1 MISSYGFSEIGNSKK
16 NINQDA
22 IFYNDN
28 GVTGIFVVSD
38 GVGGMKS
45 GEVASS
51 KVCEKIETAWSTVNS
66 NEISDIKE
74 IVSVIKENL
83 TECHE
88 EILSEYGNECGAT
101 VVVLVISIGQCAVI
115 WAGDSRCYM
124 MNGKSGIFTALTK
137 DDVENEK
144 DSKITNAIGF
154 FSTPMFNT
162 TYLDYEGKASFL
174 LMSDGIYKYVDKE
187 SISDAA
193 RLSFVY
199 GKVQKACENLKNEA
213 YKNGAGDNL
222 SLIAVA
228 ALV

>member
-51 KVCEKIETAWSTVNS
+51 KVCEKIQTAWSTVNS

-74 IVSVIKENL
+74 IVSVIKEKL

-101 VVVLVISIGQCAVI
+101 VVV
-115 WAGDSRCYM
+115 
-124 MNGKSGIFTALTK
+124 
-137 DDVENEK
+137 
-144 DSKITNAIGF
+144 
-154 FSTPMFNT
+154 
-162 TYLDYEGKASFL
+162 
-174 LMSDGIYKYVDKE
+174 
-187 SISDAA
+187 
-193 RLSFVY
+193 
-199 GKVQKACENLKNEA
+199 
-213 YKNGAGDNL
+213 
-222 SLIAVA
+222 
-228 ALV
+228 